1 MTEESLI
8 AAAKRPGIYARGSD
22 TVDQILAAALRV
34 LIEEGASAFTLR
46 RVAAECGMKVGNLSY
61 HFPKK
66 QLLIQLLLGELLISY
81 EGLIDRTVRVPGL
94 GPEDRLV
101 ATIAI
106 CLDDILTKRTTHL
119 FTELWALANHDP
131 FVADRLRA
139 FYAHVHGIIGQFVA
153 ELNPALDAE
162 EVHSVAL
169 YISGSMEGM
178 TPFSGHGK
186 PWESHMPQMKAMAT
200 TSLVQLAKTVTS
212 RDIRYFD
219 SPTRTEGW
227 QAEGD
232 AG

>member
-22 TVDQILAAALRV
+22 TVEQILAAALRV

-81 EGLIDRTVRVPGL
+81 EGLLDRTVRIAGL
-94 GPEDRLV
+94 TPEDRLV
-101 ATIAI
+101 ATMVL
-106 CLDDILTKRTTHL
+106 CMDDILTKRTTHL

-131 FVADRLRA
+131 FVADKLSA

-153 ELNPALDAE
+153 ELNPSLDAD
-162 EVHSVAL
+162 EVMAVAL
-169 YISGSMEGM
+169 YISASMEGM
-178 TPFSGHGK
+178 TPFAGHGK
-186 PWESHMPQMKAMAT
+186 TWEAQMPRMKAMAT

-212 RDIRYFD
+212 QDIRYFD
-219 SPTRTEGW
+219 APDQSR
-227 QAEGD
+227 AEAD
-232 AG
+232 PD